1 MVDLF
6 RATVFWLIQCWR
18 LYLFFLNWDI
28 SKETLQLAFLTFGD
42 AVIFKV
48 SPMGKCMKTMQKH
61 GLPGRIFPRIS
72 WLVQAARVFADAAR
86 PGLGGWFTWPAMF
99 V

>member
-1 MVDLF
+1 MLGIVLTF
-6 RATVFWLIQCWR
+6 FKLGYIQR
-18 LYLFFLNWDI
+18 
-28 SKETLQLAFLTFGD
+28 TPQLAVLSGKLVIL
-42 AVIFKV
+42 VIFTV
-48 SPMGKCMKTMQKH
+48 SPMGKCMAKTMQKSD

-72 WLVQAARVFADAAR
+72 LLVQAARVFADAAR